1 MLLACHHLQATGGS
15 ERPRALFCLP
25 ADVPLGD
32 YPPCNDPPGP
42 ILHDPGDL
50 AVLRDPNKPNG
61 TGIREKGAFQW
72 GFYSDRQNGS
82 YIRNLIRFRLSVRG
96 CKDDGILKR
105 LSIS

>member
-32 YPPCNDPPGP
+32 NPPCNDPPGP

-61 TGIREKGAFQW
+61 TGIREKVAVQW

-82 YIRNLIRFRLSVRG
+82 YIRNLIRFRLLRPH
-96 CKDDGILKR
+96 R
-105 LSIS
+105 